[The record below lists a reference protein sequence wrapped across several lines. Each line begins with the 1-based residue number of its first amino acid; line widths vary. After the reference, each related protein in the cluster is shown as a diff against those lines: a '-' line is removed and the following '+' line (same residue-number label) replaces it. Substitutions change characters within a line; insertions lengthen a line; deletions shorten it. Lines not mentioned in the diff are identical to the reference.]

1 MTREPR
7 PSTAPKP
14 VFPPSELCGRG
25 TPEAADT
32 EKAPEAA
39 CVLGGVEGGQGG
51 LPGGDDIQAEH
62 KEESSR
68 TRRAREH
75 AQLLCG
81 GPPEKEDTSSA
92 LEEGKDGLA
101 VGVGGERVQ
110 GYAEPPKDCYGSR
123 LVSRG
128 NH

>member
-1 MTREPR
+1 M
-7 PSTAPKP
+7 
-14 VFPPSELCGRG
+14 
-25 TPEAADT
+25 
-32 EKAPEAA
+32 
-39 CVLGGVEGGQGG
+39 GGVEGGQGG